1 MKQSLTAMAL
11 CLTVWLSIPVA
22 FAAPHGGGGG
32 NFGGSGANSFSNNDD
47 GFFNRADNDGFSLQD
62 LQERRRAREE
72 RGFQRLKQLKWQTG
86 YTMPQHYRSD
96 RYKVDYDDYNLP
108 KPARG
113 QQWYKVNS
121 DYLLIN
127 DDNIILQVR

>member
-1 MKQSLTAMAL
+1 M
-11 CLTVWLSIPVA
+11 V
-22 FAAPHGGGGG
+22 GGWQLWW
-32 NFGGSGANSFSNNDD
+32 SRANHFSNNDD

-96 RYKVDYDDYNLP
+96 RYKVDYDDYNLH
-108 KPARG
+108 
-113 QQWYKVNS
+113 QNLHVVNS
-121 DYLLIN
+121 GIRSTVTIY
-127 DDNIILQVR
+127 